1 MERRSGP
8 LRRRL
13 AIQAAIAVLALAV
26 LAAAAHWLEPLPPRH
41 LVLAT
46 GPEGGY
52 YHALGERYRE
62 RLARDGITVTVRT
75 TRGAVE
81 NLELLRAGP
90 PAADAAFV
98 QGGVGGAA
106 ADEGLES
113 LGSVFHE
120 PVFVFARRSLGIS
133 RLSDLAGRQ
142 IAIGPPGSGTRALAL
157 ALLAF
162 NGLDLR
168 PSETLPLAGREARDA
183 LRSGRIDAAVFVIAH
198 PLPSLAELFADPAL
212 ELIGFDRAEAY
223 RMRFAYLATVRLPA
237 GAIDLPRDIP
247 PRDLQ
252 LVAPVAALVVQDGLH
267 SALKNLLARA
277 ARDIHGGTQLFAES
291 DRFPAA
297 SHIDYPLNAYAR
309 RLIEDGPSIFARF
322 LPFWV
327 AVWGE
332 RILILLLLLL
342 GLLLPL
348 WRIGP
353 PLYRW
358 RTERRIYRW
367 YRDLARLEA
376 QGRGDVSDDAR
387 RKIFARLDALD
398 DSVSTI
404 RVPLAYA
411 RRLYELR
418 THIDLVRRRLD
429 PGQREAPRPSD
440 T

>member
-1 MERRSGP
+1 METRFRP
-8 LRRRL
+8 LRERP
-13 AIQAAIAVLALAV
+13 AIQVTIALVALVV
-26 LAAAAHWLEPLPPRH
+26 LAAATHWLEPLPPRH
-41 LVLAT
+41 LVLAA
-46 GPEGGY
+46 GAEGGY
-52 YHALGERYRE
+52 YHAIGERYRE
-62 RLARDGITVTVRT
+62 RLAREGITVTIRT

-81 NLELLRAGP
+81 NLELLRASP
-90 PAADAAFV
+90 PAADVAFV
-98 QGGVGGAA
+98 QGGVGAAA

-120 PVFVFARRSLGIS
+120 PVFVFARRSLGVA

-142 IAIGPPGSGTRALAL
+142 VAIGPPGSGTRALAL

-168 PSETLPLAGREARDA
+168 PSETLPLAGQEARAA
-183 LRSGRIDAAVFVIAH
+183 LRSGQIDAAVFVIAH

-212 ELIGFDRAEAY
+212 ELIGFDRADAY
-223 RMRFAYLATVRLPA
+223 RMRFPYLAAVRLPA

-291 DRFPAA
+291 GRFPSAV
-297 SHIDYPLNAYAR
+297 HLDYPLNAYAR
-309 RLIEDGPSIFARF
+309 RLIEDGPSVFARF

-332 RILILLLLLL
+332 RILMLLLPLL
-342 GLLLPL
+342 GVLLPL

-376 QGRGDVSDDAR
+376 QGLQETADDAR
-387 RKIFARLDALD
+387 RKIFVRLDALE

-411 RRLYELR
+411 RRLYDLR
-418 THIDLVRRRLD
+418 AHIDLVRRRIS
-429 PGQREAPRPSD
+429 GRPMP
-440 T
+440 